1 MKENGAIE
9 QESLKPLS
17 SPSLNGEIQPIVTSL
32 EEQLRFEK
40 LVSELS
46 AKFVNL
52 PAAEVHTW
60 IEQGLKQVV
69 EFLNVDRSALMQLSE
84 DQEELVVTHIYAR
97 PGMPLLPKM
106 IKFEKSSFPWMNPK
120 ILSGETLCFS
130 SLDEFPPEAKAE
142 RANFAR
148 FDLKSNITMPLS
160 IGGTVQ
166 YIMTV
171 GAIIEE
177 RTWPPEVVA
186 RLRLIGEILVNA
198 LDRKKREEKLHRT
211 LEEIHQL
218 KEQAEAENLYLR
230 ESITAEFGPGE
241 VVGQSLAIRKVLAQV
256 NKVAPTDSTVLIE
269 GETGVGK
276 ELIARVIHNLSARKN
291 RVMVTVNFATLP
303 AALIESELFGRES
316 GAYTGALSK
325 QIGRFEIADGSTI
338 FLDEIGELPPELQ
351 TKLLR
356 VLQEGEFE
364 RLGSPR
370 EIKVNVRV
378 IAATNRDLAEEVRKG
393 NFRKDLYYRLRVFPI
408 QMPPLRERREDIPML
423 VKVFVDEFGK
433 KMGKTIQTVSRKS
446 LEALQRYSWPGN
458 IRELRNVV
466 ECAMINSSGSKLN
479 IPLPKEPVA
488 SDCPLQTLEEME
500 RKYILEVLEK
510 TDWRIK
516 GRYGAAEILGLNPST
531 LYFKM
536 KKMNIPTRED
546 KGI

>member
-84 DQEELVVTHIYAR
+84 DQEELVVTHTYAR
-97 PGMPLLPKM
+97 PEMPPLPKM

-171 GAIIEE
+171 GAIKEE
-177 RTWPPEVVA
+177 RTWPPEMVA